1 MSTSKPVG
9 DFKPSDLLKPG
20 ESKVSNLTKSSSVSR
35 NKKVQSSAVLSDVH
49 KQKLRNAILIALEE
63 EGMKMK
69 NKLFKI
75 CFKKLFK
82 VCKPFALDVIG
93 CRGSTSKN
101 MEKIARAHVKQVIE
115 FEQLKMKK

>member
-9 DFKPSDLLKPG
+9 DFKSSDLLKPG
-20 ESKVSNLTKSSSVSR
+20 ESKLSNLSKSVSR

-49 KQKLRNAILIALEE
+49 KQKLRNAILITLEE

-75 CFKKLFK
+75 SFKKLFE